1 VLLVLRAFA
10 SGCAAMTGIE
20 AISNAVP
27 SFKPVE
33 WRNARIM
40 LSWMIALLIG
50 MFAGVLAIAR
60 LSGVAPEASQ
70 TMLSQLA
77 HLNLAMT
84 RYISTSRQQLRLCC

>member
-1 VLLVLRAFA
+1 
-10 SGCAAMTGIE
+10 MTGIE

-33 WRNARIM
+33 WRNARIT

-50 MFAGVLAIAR
+50 MFAGALTITR
-60 LSGVAPEASQ
+60 LSGVGPEASQ

-77 HLNLAMT
+77 HLNFGNGAVYL
-84 RYISTSRQQLRLCC
+84 YIQALHHERGSH